1 MLTIGS
7 VRFVCGKRLGN
18 YILIMRLV
26 VLVPFVTSMHAIEVS
41 RFPRA
46 ILVFPV
52 VRGWP
57 SNTLF
62 DVEEL
67 FLFIQLAFCLSAVQ
81 RFGQIRIAGGLDAFL
96 LGGGLNSLWNE
107 SGTCDIAPLLQLHF
121 G

>member
-41 RFPRA
+41 RLPRA

-67 FLFIQLAFCLSAVQ
+67 FLFIQLAFGLSAV
-81 RFGQIRIAGGLDAFL
+81 
-96 LGGGLNSLWNE
+96 
-107 SGTCDIAPLLQLHF
+107 
-121 G
+121 